1 MEKFS
6 KETLE
11 VMSKDELKEAV
22 ETLQLK
28 LETSLKEI
36 EELKA
41 LAEVGKKYYE
51 HLKAEAK
58 RLINL
63 VHKESPVLKLIDTA
77 DADTLSQIIEEFS
90 RKAKELYKPS
100 SISDNE
106 PEPEVLTKEKLQK
119 MNYQELMNLSMTLKE
134 IRG

>member
-1 MEKFS
+1 MERFS

-36 EELKA
+36 EELKS
-41 LAEVGKKYYE
+41 LADVGKKYYE
-51 HLKAEAK
+51 HLKTEAK

-63 VHKESPVLKLIDTA
+63 VHNESPVLKLIDTA
-77 DADTLSQIIEEFS
+77 DADTLGQIIDEFS
-90 RKAKELYKPS
+90 RKAKDLYKPS
-100 SISDNE
+100 SSSDNE
-106 PEPEVLTKEKLQK
+106 SEPEVITKENLKK
-119 MNYQELMNLSMTLKE
+119 MNYQELMKLSKNFKE
-134 IRG
+134 VR

>member
-1 MEKFS
+1 MERFS

-51 HLKAEAK
+51 HLKTEAK

-63 VHKESPVLKLIDTA
+63 VHKESPMLKLIDTA

-100 SISDNE
+100 SSNE

-119 MNYQELMNLSMTLKE
+119 MNYQELMKLSRTFKE